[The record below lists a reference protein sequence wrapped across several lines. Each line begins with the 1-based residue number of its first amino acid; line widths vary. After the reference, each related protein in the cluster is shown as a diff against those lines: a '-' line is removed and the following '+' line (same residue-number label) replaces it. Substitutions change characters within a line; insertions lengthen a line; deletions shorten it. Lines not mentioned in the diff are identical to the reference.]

1 MEIHSRPLVSTPKSK
16 QALAPSCRASHLQPS
31 LCVEQAKSET
41 SPQGPLKSSLGFPSP
56 RSQEHSKVPKRGA
69 GGRPGPLPGPRTPIS
84 PDRPSPGRRAPRTA
98 PASPAGRTGA
108 GRTRSLQ
115 RRAPRPRAPRSAA
128 GHCGGARRPRAG
140 ATSGGSA
147 RRGAAHLHST
157 CWSRSSRRRVRPLRS
172 AWARPGPASGL
183 SECGARR
190 PGPPS
195 PPSASAPPPLP
206 VRGDPTVPPA
216 RDGGRGDAGTRA
228 DGRAGEESGPRR
240 SGGRR
245 GQRTAGGGGDV
256 RGAPRDQP

>member
-1 MEIHSRPLVSTPKSK
+1 MR
-16 QALAPSCRASHLQPS
+16 
-31 LCVEQAKSET
+31 
-41 SPQGPLKSSLGFPSP
+41 
-56 RSQEHSKVPKRGA
+56 SKVPQRGA
-69 GGRPGPLPGPRTPIS
+69 GSRPGPLLGLAP
-84 PDRPSPGRRAPRTA
+84 PSLRIAPPQAAAHPAQHRRAPQAAQGPR
-98 PASPAGRTGA
+98 
-108 GRTRSLQ
+108 RTRSLQ
-115 RRAPRPRAPRSAA
+115 RRVPRPRAPRSPA

-147 RRGAAHLHST
+147 GRGTAHLHST

-240 SGGRR
+240 SGGLR
-245 GQRTAGGGGDV
+245 GQRTAGGGGDG
-256 RGAPRDQP
+256 RGAPRDQLRRSRSTGVFLDPA